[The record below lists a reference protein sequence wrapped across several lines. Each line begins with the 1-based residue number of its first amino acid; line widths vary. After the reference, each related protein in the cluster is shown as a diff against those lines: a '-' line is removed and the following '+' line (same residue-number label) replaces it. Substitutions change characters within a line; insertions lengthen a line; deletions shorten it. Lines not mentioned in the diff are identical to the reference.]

1 MNSNMTQP
9 DIKLPIILWCLIAI
23 ISINLAWAHQTILIK
38 MVDIIN
44 YYNFNVEPPFSY
56 RILPAIIYR
65 AIFFGNGE
73 IKLGLNEPLSSSYQV
88 FQLILDSVSL
98 FVLAYVMY
106 LIARH
111 VNTTIR
117 PRVIFVFSTSIFLM
131 IVVFGYFMVPN
142 RALFYPYDFTELALT
157 AIIIYLCSRRSDR
170 DIIFF
175 PLVIFFSSMNKETAI
190 FFLGLYIVLRL
201 DYSTNKARTIF
212 IVLASLVAAI
222 IARIIAIKLS
232 RPFDGYEFSI
242 QHQYIIQLP
251 YTMQQ
256 LTNPILLFA
265 MTGIF
270 SYLYF
275 PIIILRKN
283 LNKTDTMI
291 VVMVL
296 LWFIIMVTVGIIRE
310 LRIFAP
316 ASLLL
321 FFIIS
326 RRLPVFLEKI

>member
-1 MNSNMTQP
+1 MLEP
-9 DIKLPIILWCLIAI
+9 DRTIPIAWWCIIAI

-38 MVDIIN
+38 MIDITN

-65 AIFFGNGE
+65 IFFFGNGE
-73 IKLGLNEPLSSSYQV
+73 IKSGLNEPLNSSYQA

-98 FVLAYVMY
+98 SILAYVMY
-106 LIARH
+106 LIACN
-111 VNTTIR
+111 VNTTVR
-117 PRVIFVFSTSIFLM
+117 PRVIFVFSISTFLM
-131 IVVFGYFMVPN
+131 IIVFGYFMVPN

-157 AIIIYLCSRRSDR
+157 AMIIYLCSRRSAR
-170 DIIFF
+170 DVMLFPLIIFF
-175 PLVIFFSSMNKETAI
+175 GTLNKETAI
-190 FFLGLYIVLRL
+190 FFLGLRIALIA
-201 DYSTNKARTIF
+201 DSSANKTRINF
-212 IVLASLVAAI
+212 IVFASLAAAVAA
-222 IARIIAIKLS
+222 RLIAIKLS

-242 QHQYIIQLP
+242 QHQYILQLP
-251 YTMQQ
+251 YTIQQ

-275 PIIILRKN
+275 PLIFLRKN
-283 LNKTDTMI
+283 LNKTDTI
-291 VVMVL
+291 VVVMVL
-296 LWFIIMVTVGIIRE
+296 LWSSIMVTVGIIRE

-321 FFIIS
+321 FFVIS
-326 RRLPVFLEKI
+326 RRLSFLLEKL